1 MVVTVAI
8 RCACPARHPFAEEL
22 VRSKNGDD
30 RFLALLG
37 NDGELRLAFLDVE
50 DRIARVALG
59 KDDLA
64 FAVLADAA
72 AVPDTGEK
80 RFCIE

>member
-1 MVVTVAI
+1 MKAPAI
-8 RCACPARHPFAEEL
+8 PMPGKTSLAEEF
-22 VRSKNGDD
+22 VRTENGDN
-30 RFLALLG
+30 RFHALLG

-50 DRIARVALG
+50 DRIASVALG

-64 FAVLADAA
+64 FAVLADAP
-72 AVPDTGEK
+72 AVADTGEK